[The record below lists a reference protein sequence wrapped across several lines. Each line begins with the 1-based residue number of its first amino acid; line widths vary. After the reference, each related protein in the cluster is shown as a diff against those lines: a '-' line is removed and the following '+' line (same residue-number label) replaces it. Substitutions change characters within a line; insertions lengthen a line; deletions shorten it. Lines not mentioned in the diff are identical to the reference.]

1 MVDKAVAS
9 GPAGG
14 AAVLLGSDAGDSWA
28 VSMAQGTHS
37 TNLILSGLFDTSA
50 HMPEVAH
57 DLGAAAQVLEH
68 DDLGGD
74 MVGTWGSGQP

>member
-9 GPAGG
+9 GPADG
-14 AAVLLGSDAGDSWA
+14 AAVLLGPDAGDSWA
-28 VSMAQGTHS
+28 VSMAQGTRS

-50 HMPEVAH
+50 HTPEVAH
-57 DLGAAAQVLEH
+57 DLGVAARVLEH

-74 MVGTWGSGQP
+74 MVGTWGSGRP

>member
-1 MVDKAVAS
+1 
-9 GPAGG
+9 
-14 AAVLLGSDAGDSWA
+14 
-28 VSMAQGTHS
+28 MAQGTRS
-37 TNLILSGLFDTSA
+37 TNLILSGLFNASA

-74 MVGTWGSGQP
+74 MVGTWGSG